1 MSEHAQPTLR
11 VVRPGSRVFWRMRVC
26 RTFSQDYPIPG
37 LRNLTAKVVFTRG
50 DQVEYYGTT
59 FLGCAHLP
67 PRGVVE
73 RLVAQ

>member
-1 MSEHAQPTLR
+1 
-11 VVRPGSRVFWRMRVC
+11 MRVC